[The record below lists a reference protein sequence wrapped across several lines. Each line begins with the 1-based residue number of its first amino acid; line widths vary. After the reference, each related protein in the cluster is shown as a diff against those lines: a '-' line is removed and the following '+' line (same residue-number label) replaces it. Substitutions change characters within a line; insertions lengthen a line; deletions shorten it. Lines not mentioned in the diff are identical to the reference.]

1 MRSNYDTDIFG
12 PLLAAVHDLVGG
24 CGILMSLEFWN
35 PSWKSQREQNAGICW
50 SWTMPKKMS
59 LEKQVFVKLE
69 LLICIILHAW
79 STAWQVNLYEGR
91 VGADDVGMRDTA
103 YRFSAAWR
111 AWHLLGFAEGWV
123 SLNQLVTPLCSKSTR
138 NMSTWFGPSQA
149 KPEELPC
156 AVGLHLVAS
165 VFLKQETHMG
175 V

>member
-12 PLLAAVHDLVGG
+12 LCWPQCMTCRRLWYPDVI
-24 CGILMSLEFWN
+24 GILKPIMEKSKRTKCWN
-35 PSWKSQREQNAGICW
+35 
-50 SWTMPKKMS
+50 M
-59 LEKQVFVKLE
+59 LE
-69 LLICIILHAW
+69 LNHAQENVIGEAGVCKAGVADLHHSSCLIHSMAGEP
-79 STAWQVNLYEGR
+79 YEGR